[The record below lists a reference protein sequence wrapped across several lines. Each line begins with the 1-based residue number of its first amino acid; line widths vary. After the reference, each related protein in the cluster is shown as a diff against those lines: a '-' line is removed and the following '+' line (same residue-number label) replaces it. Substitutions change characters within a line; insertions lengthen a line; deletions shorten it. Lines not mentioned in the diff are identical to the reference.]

1 MQELVVAQEIDIFLG
16 LFLFSCLFPSASL
29 LPALFQVPNV
39 WVAVVP
45 MRAIA
50 ICVLPVNSKSKA
62 SLEVSTR
69 MNANR
74 ARPVLWA
81 RNGGTRPIPACA
93 RAGAVLPT
101 PVLAPGATLVFTKTL
116 LPLPETRCTLRT
128 HCWTNVKHA
137 KNVCPEVLVP
147 VVATRMLGIVL
158 LGRHRPLPASVVLGK
173 TVVPPQVL
181 RWVLLLC
188 LGGVVVVWWRWWWWL
203 GVCASA

>member
-1 MQELVVAQEIDIFLG
+1 
-16 LFLFSCLFPSASL
+16 
-29 LPALFQVPNV
+29 
-39 WVAVVP
+39 
-45 MRAIA
+45 
-50 ICVLPVNSKSKA
+50 
-62 SLEVSTR
+62 

-116 LPLPETRCTLRT
+116 LPRPETRCTTLRT

-158 LGRHRPLPASVVLGK
+158 LGVYRPLPASVVLAK
-173 TVVPPQVL
+173 TVVPPQVCFESL
-181 RWVLLLC
+181 
-188 LGGVVVVWWRWWWWL
+188 GVVVVCGCCCCCVWVVLLLLCVGEVLL
-203 GVCASA
+203 GVLCVCASP